1 VVSNYKLFK
10 SLYNNKHCLE
20 IIIIIIIKMSAS
32 DKIDLEEEMVIEVI
46 KNDKKKVRKSKKEVV
61 KEEVKFEEVKKEK
74 GKVYIASMN
83 LRGARGVK
91 LDPESLNLNVTSAQ
105 AKLSLD
111 RRDFSPMTPIEGGY
125 KGYWNFESRWQS
137 GKIFEG
143 LDEKVVKDWWKAQK
157 EPKRRY
163 PKGKGKKVLCA
174 RFEGYEDKGDM
185 DYISSRKEVY
195 CKEYYDLIK
204 DRERVKFWKRM
215 LDEGENITIFDFDG
229 PRNEDKSVTCLE
241 LSEEMVKEKVKDLS
255 VPFGHCYVVG
265 MLLSGMDLSVL
276 G

>member
-1 VVSNYKLFK
+1 
-10 SLYNNKHCLE
+10 
-20 IIIIIIIKMSAS
+20 MSTS
-32 DKIDLEEEMVIEVI
+32 DKLIGKEVVLEVVEKV
-46 KNDKKKVRKSKKEVV
+46 KKVRKVVKKVVKNEVV
-61 KEEVKFEEVKKEK
+61 LEEVKNEVKKEK

-91 LDPESLNLNVTSAQ
+91 IDPESLNLNVTSAQ

-163 PKGKGKKVLCA
+163 PKGKGKRVLCA

-204 DRERVKFWKRM
+204 DRERVKFWKKM

-229 PRNEDKSVTCLE
+229 PRNEDKSVTCLKLTEE
-241 LSEEMVKEKVKDLS
+241 LIKEKVKDLS

-265 MLLSGMDLSVL
+265 MLLSNMDLSVL

>member
-1 VVSNYKLFK
+1 
-10 SLYNNKHCLE
+10 
-20 IIIIIIIKMSAS
+20 MSAS
-32 DKIDLEEEMVIEVI
+32 DKIDLEVVNEDFVIEVV
-46 KNDKKKVRKSKKEVV
+46 KEKKKVRKSKKEIEVKV
-61 KEEVKFEEVKKEK
+61 EEKEEVKKEKEK

-163 PKGKGKKVLCA
+163 PKGKGKRVLCA

-185 DYISSRKEVY
+185 DYVSSRKEVY

-215 LDEGENITIFDFDG
+215 LDEGESITIFDFDG

-241 LSEEMVKEKVKDLS
+241 FSEELIKEKVKDLS

>member
-1 VVSNYKLFK
+1 
-10 SLYNNKHCLE
+10 
-20 IIIIIIIKMSAS
+20 MSAS
-32 DKIDLEEEMVIEVI
+32 DKIDLEEVVNEDFVIEVV
-46 KNDKKKVRKSKKEVV
+46 KEKKKVRKSKKEVKV
-61 KEEVKFEEVKKEK
+61 DEVKVDEVKVDEVKVEVKKEKEK

-91 LDPESLNLNVTSAQ
+91 IDPESLNLNVTSAQ

-163 PKGKGKKVLCA
+163 PKGKGKRVLCA

-185 DYISSRKEVY
+185 DYVSSRKEVY

-204 DRERVKFWKRM
+204 DRERVKFWKKM